1 MKSIKFFVA
10 ALVLV
15 AAVPM
20 FGQTA
25 TDDLDVTATVDA
37 VCTISTTAVAFG
49 VYDPLAAVANDNQ
62 GTVVVTCT
70 RGSSGLSIDL
80 GAGSNNGS
88 GPIAGRAMDNGAGE
102 FLSYEL
108 YTSAGRATVWGS
120 GASGVAIAD
129 APSSAARTFDVFG
142 RIPALQDAAV
152 GSYADVVVATINY

>member
-1 MKSIKFFVA
+1 MKSTKFFVA
-10 ALVLV
+10 VLVLV

-20 FGQTA
+20 FGQSA
-25 TDDLDVTATVDA
+25 SSNLNVSATVDA
-37 VCTISTTAVAFG
+37 VCTISTTPVAFG

-70 RGSSGLSIDL
+70 RGSSGLTIDL

-88 GPIAGRAMDNGAGE
+88 GPIAGRAMGNGAAG

-108 YTSAGRATVWGS
+108 YTTAARATVWGS

-129 APSSAARTFDVFG
+129 APSSAARTFDVVG

-152 GSYADVVVATINY
+152 GSYSDVVVATINY